1 MLMMLGFSASLS
13 NARKVLRFGRSL
25 DEVEKIKYISTQ
37 MGGNWLLRAA
47 TAVAHGFSFWYYLL
61 DNYIY
66 IMKVQLSSIHKM
78 AQGTKYDP
86 DVESVLALNAS
97 TRMAGLHHYTK
108 DFMARLGAWIQ
119 LRNMCSFARL
129 VIAIAVELC
138 RLYEL
143 GIEVQRAEA
152 RMAVNPELY
161 NESVEQLR
169 AKRFTSILKLV
180 QDGASFM
187 KLCSAFSGLRL
198 FLLPKVSEK
207 EAAFFGVVNCL
218 LGIHRNWPASKVVEQ
233 QGSYF
238 NPRKGLRGEPT
249 EPTTQEAASPQV
261 FYPNE
266 NEIQPK

>member
-1 MLMMLGFSASLS
+1 MI
-13 NARKVLRFGRSL
+13 RRPPRS
-25 DEVEKIKYISTQ
+25 T
-37 MGGNWLLRAA
+37 
-47 TAVAHGFSFWYYLL
+47 
-61 DNYIY
+61 
-66 IMKVQLSSIHKM
+66 LSSSSAASDVYKR
-78 AQGTKYDP
+78 Q
-86 DVESVLALNAS
+86 VESVLALNAS

-207 EAAFFGVVNCL
+207 EAAFFGVVRPTSL
-218 LGIHRNWPASKVVEQ
+218 LCAERRVSAFS
-233 QGSYF
+233 F
-238 NPRKGLRGEPT
+238 PR
-249 EPTTQEAASPQV
+249 
-261 FYPNE
+261 
-266 NEIQPK
+266 